1 MKKHGIKKRGMK
13 MDGMKKGEMR
23 KYVKGTFT
31 IEASVIVPVILFMF
45 SLIITMLFYF
55 HDKNVMSV
63 ITHETLAMGCS
74 KDEISE
80 EELEHYFFSRLDG
93 KLILFPTP
101 TVEVDIDGEQLHM
114 ECTAIKQKMRLHV
127 EMKMK
132 QTDPE
137 EYIWQLRRLD
147 KLGENLKD
155 TLEENVESNLEN
167 SVENGTE
174 NSIEKNTEE

>member
-1 MKKHGIKKRGMK
+1 MRICGMRKCEIKKYLR
-13 MDGMKKGEMR
+13 
-23 KYVKGTFT
+23 GTFT
-31 IEASVIVPVILFMF
+31 IEASIIVPVILLMF

-80 EELEHYFFSRLDG
+80 EELEKYFLSRLDG
-93 KLILFPTP
+93 KLILFSTP
-101 TVEVDIDGEQLHM
+101 TVEADIDGEQLHM
-114 ECTAIKQKMRLHV
+114 ECTAKKQKMRLRV
-127 EMKMK
+127 EMEMK
-132 QTDPE
+132 HTDPE
-137 EYIWQLRRLD
+137 EHIWKLRRLD

-174 NSIEKNTEE
+174 SSIEKNTEE